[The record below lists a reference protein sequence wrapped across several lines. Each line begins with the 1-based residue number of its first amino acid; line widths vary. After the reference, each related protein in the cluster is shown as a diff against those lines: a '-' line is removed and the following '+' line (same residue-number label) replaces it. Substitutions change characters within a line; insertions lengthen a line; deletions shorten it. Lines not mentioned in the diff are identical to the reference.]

1 MDASSTLPMLAT
13 IWFLIVGLFLMF
25 YVVLDGFDLGVGILS
40 LFVKEEA
47 RPGVMMNSLGTIWD
61 ANETWIVIVGGTLF
75 GAFPLAFGVVF
86 HALYI
91 PMILMLFGFIF
102 RGVAFEFRHHAQ
114 HKAVWDWSFGVGSLI
129 AAGAQGLALGGLLQ
143 GPAVEQDRFVGGPF
157 DWLTPFSLL
166 ATGGVIVGYT
176 LLGTT
181 YLMIRMQGVL
191 KDRLY
196 WLSKYLAAAMLA
208 VAAVVSLWC
217 PLRYEWI
224 FNRWFSLPNFYY
236 YASLPALSLFAFTM
250 LFRSLAQ
257 RRPVAPFVWT
267 LVIFVASFAGLGATF
282 FPYLVPG
289 AITVFE
295 AAAAPN
301 TLVFML
307 AIVSFFIPIMIFY
320 NAYQYA
326 VFSGKLDQDK
336 TYNESESYY

>member
-1 MDASSTLPMLAT
+1 MDAVSTLPMLAT

-40 LFVKEEA
+40 LFVREEA
-47 RPGVMMNSLGTIWD
+47 RRGVMMSSLGTVWD

-102 RGVAFEFRHHAQ
+102 RGVAFEFRHHSSRET
-114 HKAVWDWSFGVGSLI
+114 VWDWSFGIGSLM

-143 GPAVEQDRFVGGPF
+143 GPVVEAGRFTGGPF

-166 ATGGVIVGYT
+166 AASGVIVGYT
-176 LLGTT
+176 LLGAT
-181 YLMIRMQGVL
+181 YLMIRIRGPLQE
-191 KDRLY
+191 RLY
-196 WLSKYLAAAMLA
+196 AVSKYLAIAMLVIA
-208 VAAVVSLWC
+208 GAVSLWC

-224 FNRWFSLPNFYY
+224 FERWFTLPNFYY
-236 YASLPALSLFAFTM
+236 YAALPAVALFAFAM

-257 RRPVAPFVWT
+257 HRTVAPFLWT
-267 LVIFVASFAGLGATF
+267 LLIFIASFGGLGATF

-289 AITVFE
+289 TITVFE

-326 VFSGKLDQDK
+326 VFSGKLEEYTGYGEDPPH
-336 TYNESESYY
+336 

>member
-47 RPGVMMNSLGTIWD
+47 RRGMMMNSLGTVWD

-86 HALYI
+86 QALYI
-91 PMILMLFGFIF
+91 PVMLMLFGFIF
-102 RGVAFEFRHHAQ
+102 RGVAFEFRHLARRE
-114 HKAVWDWSFGVGSLI
+114 AVWEWSFGIGSLI

-143 GPAVEQDRFVGGPF
+143 GPSVEQGRFVGGPF

-166 ATGGVIVGYT
+166 ATGGVLVGYT

-181 YLMIRMQGVL
+181 YLMIRMQGTMEY
-191 KDRLY
+191 RLY
-196 WLSKYLAAAMLA
+196 GLARYLAVAMLA
-208 VAAVVSLWC
+208 VAAAVSLWC
-217 PLRYEWI
+217 PFRYAWI
-224 FNRWFSLPNFYY
+224 FDRWFSLPDFYY
-236 YASLPALSLFAFTM
+236 YASLPALALFAFTM

-257 RRPVAPFVWT
+257 RRTVAPFVWT
-267 LVIFVASFAGLGATF
+267 LLIFVASFAGLGATF

-289 AITVFE
+289 TITVFE

-326 VFSGKLDQDK
+326 VFSGKLEEYAGSGENQ
-336 TYNESESYY
+336 SH

>member
-1 MDASSTLPMLAT
+1 MDAGSTLPMLAT
-13 IWFLIVGLFLMF
+13 IWFLIIGLFLMF

-40 LFVKEEA
+40 MFVKEEA
-47 RPGVMMNSLGTIWD
+47 RRGVMMNSLGTVWD

-91 PMILMLFGFIF
+91 PMVLMLFGFIF
-102 RGVAFEFRHHAQ
+102 RGVAFEFRHLAQ
-114 HKAVWDWSFGVGSLI
+114 RESAWEWAFGFGSLV

-143 GPAVEQDRFVGGPF
+143 GPTVEQGRFTGGTF

-166 ATGGVIVGYT
+166 ATGGVLVGYT

-181 YLMIRMQGVL
+181 YLMIRMHGML
-191 KDRLY
+191 EDRLY
-196 WLSKYLAAAMLA
+196 RLARYLAVAMLA
-208 VAAVVSLWC
+208 VAAAVSLWC

-224 FNRWFSLPNFYY
+224 FDRWFSLPNVYY
-236 YASLPALSLFAFTM
+236 YATLPALALFAFAM

-257 RRPVAPFVWT
+257 RRTVAPFVWT
-267 LVIFVASFAGLGATF
+267 LLIFVASFAGLGATF
-282 FPYLVPG
+282 FPYLVPE

-326 VFSGKLDQDK
+326 VFSGKLEEYRVDGD
-336 TYNESESYY
+336 NPAH

>member
-1 MDASSTLPMLAT
+1 MDVGSTLPMLAT

-40 LFVKEEA
+40 LFVREEA
-47 RPGVMMNSLGTIWD
+47 RRGVMMNSLGTVWD

-86 HALYI
+86 QALYI

-102 RGVAFEFRHHAQ
+102 RGVAFEFRHHAR
-114 HKAVWDWSFGVGSLI
+114 HEAVWDWSFGIGSLM

-143 GPAVEQDRFVGGPF
+143 GPAVVAGRFTGGPF

-166 ATGGVIVGYT
+166 AASGVIVGYT

-181 YLMIRMQGVL
+181 YLMIRMPERLG
-191 KDRLY
+191 DRWYGLAR
-196 WLSKYLAAAMLA
+196 YLTIAMLV
-208 VAAVVSLWC
+208 VASAVSLWC

-224 FNRWFSLPNFYY
+224 FERWFSLPNFYY
-236 YASLPALSLFAFTM
+236 YATLPAVALFAFAM
-250 LFRSLAQ
+250 LFHSLAQ
-257 RRPVAPFVWT
+257 RRTVAPFVWT
-267 LVIFVASFAGLGATF
+267 LLIFVASFAGLGATF

-289 AITVFE
+289 TISVFK

-326 VFSGKLDQDK
+326 VFSGKLEEYTGYGEKWDH
-336 TYNESESYY
+336 